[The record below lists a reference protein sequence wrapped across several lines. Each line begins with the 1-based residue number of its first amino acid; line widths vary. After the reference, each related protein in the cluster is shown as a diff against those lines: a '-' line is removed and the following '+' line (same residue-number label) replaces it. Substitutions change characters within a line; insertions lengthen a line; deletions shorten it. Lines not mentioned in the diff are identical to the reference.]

1 MSWHAAKKARSEDNS
16 GSVKTKAQENGA
28 NAKTNTK
35 KDESKGKSKNKKGD
49 DNKVKNIQSQTEVPK
64 GQLHSNVLVL
74 LLFLFINMHQSK
86 FIFEISFL
94 VAHLL

>member
-1 MSWHAAKKARSEDNS
+1 MPHAAKKARSEDNT

-28 NAKTNTK
+28 DAKKIIK
-35 KDESKGKSKNKKGD
+35 KDEPKGKSKNKKGD

-74 LLFLFINMHQSK
+74 LLFLFLKKKMHQST
-86 FIFEISFL
+86 FHF
-94 VAHLL
+94 